1 MVAERIPP
9 HSTDSEQSLLGAF
22 FLSQDAFAL
31 MSAKVKTAHFYHP
44 AHAVIFDAMLQ
55 LHRQSDP
62 IDLVT
67 VVDELNKV
75 KKLDLVGGRAY
86 LIELADA
93 VPTASHV
100 EKYADTVLQ
109 RYLLRELIKMG
120 SSIVGMAFDDG
131 AEGVEVLDKAQ
142 GVVSEMSRELVQED
156 FVPIKDVL
164 NTVFEDIQSTYDN
177 EEGLLGVPTGFSD
190 FDKLTSGFNPGDLV
204 ILAARPSM
212 GKTSLSLHFA
222 RFAAIQAKLPVAYF
236 SLEMPK
242 EQLAM
247 RMLCSESRL
256 DSGRLR
262 TAELK
267 EHEYK
272 NLVIAMGT
280 LADSP
285 LYIDDKPGISPLEL
299 KAKFRRLKQEVDV
312 KLVIIDYLQLMRS
325 SKKRVESR
333 FQEVSEIVREVKA
346 FAKEEQVP
354 VIALSQLSRDV
365 EKRQDKFPLLSD
377 LRESGEIEQT
387 ADLVLFIH
395 REESPQEMQLTP
407 GQSNV
412 QLIIAKQRNGPVG
425 KVGLF
430 FKKDTSRF
438 EQLAQNVHEMP

>member
-1 MVAERIPP
+1 MLCLSGMINEKIPP
-9 HSTDSEQSLLGAF
+9 HSTDSEQSLIGSF
-22 FLSQDAFAL
+22 FLSKDVFAL
-31 MSAKVKTAHFYHP
+31 LSAKVKPAHFYHP
-44 AHAVIFDAMLQ
+44 THAIIFDAMLQ
-55 LHRQSDP
+55 LYRQNDP

-67 VVDELNKV
+67 VSDELKKKN
-75 KKLDLVGGRAY
+75 KLDGIGGRSY
-86 LIELADA
+86 LLELADA
-93 VPTASHV
+93 VPTASHA
-100 EKYADTVLQ
+100 EKYADIVLQ
-109 RYLLRELIKMG
+109 RYLLRQLIDMG
-120 SSIVGMAFDDG
+120 SNIVGMAFDEG
-131 AEGVEVLDKAQ
+131 AEGAQVLDTAQ
-142 GVVSEMSRELVQED
+142 GVVSDMSRELVQED

-164 NTVFEDIQSTYDN
+164 NTVFEDIQSTYDD
-177 EEGLLGVPTGFSD
+177 EGGLLGVPTGFSD

-212 GKTSLSLHFA
+212 GKTSLALHFA
-222 RFAAIQAKLPVAYF
+222 RFAAIQSNSPVAFF

-256 DSGRLR
+256 DSARLR

-272 NLVIAMGT
+272 NLVIAMGS
-280 LADSP
+280 LSESP

-299 KAKFRRLKQEVDV
+299 KAKFRRLKQETEV
-312 KLVIIDYLQLMRS
+312 KLVVIDYLQLMRS

-333 FQEVSEIVREVKA
+333 YQEVSEIVREVKA

-395 REESPQEMQLTP
+395 R
-407 GQSNV
+407 
-412 QLIIAKQRNGPVG
+412 
-425 KVGLF
+425 
-430 FKKDTSRF
+430 
-438 EQLAQNVHEMP
+438 